1 MKKIPEKISEN
12 TEEISDDDQYIQ
24 KSKTPK
30 KNKLETVKETEEPVP
45 VKKKRELSEKQK
57 ANFAKLREYQKEKS
71 EKIKA
76 AKANG
81 TYERGMFDKTKI
93 KKKEQKEVKEEVKQ
107 EVNETHKQKS
117 YQSSEE
123 EDNITYIKKPKKKK
137 KKQRIVIED
146 SSSDSDNEIVIK
158 TRRSKSKAKKT
169 EPIDIPKEPTPEPEP
184 EPEPS
189 PPEKQ
194 YSHKELLKAFGL

>member
-1 MKKIPEKISEN
+1 MKKIPEKNSEN

-30 KNKLETVKETEEPVP
+30 KNKLETIKETETPAP

-57 ANFAKLREYQKEKS
+57 ENFAKLRQYQKEKS

-93 KKKEQKEVKEEVKQ
+93 KKKEQKEVNEIKEE
-107 EVNETHKQKS
+107 
-117 YQSSEE
+117 
-123 EDNITYIKKPKKKK
+123 PK
-137 KKQRIVIED
+137 
-146 SSSDSDNEIVIK
+146 
-158 TRRSKSKAKKT
+158 
-169 EPIDIPKEPTPEPEP
+169 PEPEP

-189 PPEKQ
+189 PPEKH
-194 YSHKELLKAFGL
+194 YSHRELLKAFGL